1 MFEVKMEINNKYAL
15 EELLWGQGL
24 GTFKAISR
32 EGLADELMEHLE
44 MLFCECGEIPD
55 IGTIN
60 DYIAYELDE
69 YKFIAEHINFCDI
82 DDIDNLKL
90 YAYDLDYRDAYDVIS
105 DAINNDKE
113 EYLWNYILDNFSEYN
128 LHDLFNELDCIDL
141 ADIIEE
147 C

>member
-1 MFEVKMEINNKYAL
+1 MFEVKVEVNNKYAL

-24 GTFKAISR
+24 GTFKEISR

-69 YKFIAEHINFCDI
+69 YKFIAEHVNFCDI
-82 DDIDNLKL
+82 DDIYALKQ
-90 YAYDLDYRDAYDVIS
+90 YAYDLDYRDAYDAIL

-141 ADIIEE
+141 DDTIEE

>member
-1 MFEVKMEINNKYAL
+1 MFEVKVEVNNKYAL

-24 GTFKAISR
+24 GTFKEISR

-90 YAYDLDYRDAYDVIS
+90 YAYDLDYRDAYDAIL

-141 ADIIEE
+141 NDIIEE
-147 C
+147 

>member
-1 MFEVKMEINNKYAL
+1 MFEVKVEINNEYEL
-15 EELLWGQGL
+15 EGLLWGQGL
-24 GTFKAISR
+24 STFKEISKV
-32 EGLADELMEHLE
+32 GLDDELMKHLE

-69 YKFIAEHINFCDI
+69 YKFIAEHVDFSDI
-82 DDIDNLKL
+82 GDIYTLKQ
-90 YAYDLDYRDAYDVIS
+90 YAYDLDYRDAYDSIL

-113 EYLWNYILDNFSEYN
+113 ECLWNYILDNFSEYN

-141 ADIIEE
+141 DDIIEE

>member
-1 MFEVKMEINNKYAL
+1 MFEVKMEINNKYSL

-24 GTFKAISR
+24 STFKEISR
-32 EGLADELMEHLE
+32 EGLADELMNHLE

-69 YKFIAEHINFCDI
+69 NKFIAEHVNFCDI

-90 YAYDLDYRDAYDVIS
+90 YAYDLDYRDAYDIINE
-105 DAINNDKE
+105 AIDKDKE

>member
-1 MFEVKMEINNKYAL
+1 MFEVKVEINNKYAL

-24 GTFKAISR
+24 GTFKTISR

-60 DYIAYELDE
+60 DYLAYELDE
-69 YKFIAEHINFCDI
+69 NKFIAEHVKFYDI

-90 YAYDLDYRDAYDVIS
+90 YAYDLDYRDAYDIINE
-105 DAINNDKE
+105 AIDKDKE

>member
-24 GTFKAISR
+24 GTLKEISR

-69 YKFIAEHINFCDI
+69 YKFIAEHVNFCDI
-82 DDIDNLKL
+82 DDIYALKQ
-90 YAYDLDYRDAYDVIS
+90 YAYDLDYRDAYDAIL

-141 ADIIEE
+141 DDTIEE

>member
-1 MFEVKMEINNKYAL
+1 MFEVKVEINNEYAI

-24 GTFKAISR
+24 DTFKVIRR
-32 EGLADELMEHLE
+32 EGLVDELMEHLE

-69 YKFIAEHINFCDI
+69 NKFIAEHVKFYDI

-90 YAYDLDYRDAYDVIS
+90 YAYDLDYRDAYDAIL

-141 ADIIEE
+141 DEIVEE

>member
-1 MFEVKMEINNKYAL
+1 MFEVKVEINNKYAL

-24 GTFKAISR
+24 GTFKTISR
-32 EGLADELMEHLE
+32 EGLADELMNHLE

-69 YKFIAEHINFCDI
+69 YKFIAEHVNLCDI

-90 YAYDLDYRDAYDVIS
+90 YAYDLDYRDAYDTIL

>member
-1 MFEVKMEINNKYAL
+1 MFEVKVEINNEYKL
-15 EELLWGQGL
+15 EGLLWGQGL
-24 GTFKAISR
+24 STFKEISKK
-32 EGLADELMEHLE
+32 GLDDELMKHLE
-44 MLFCECGEIPD
+44 MMFCECDEIPD

-69 YKFIAEHINFCDI
+69 NKFIAEHIDFCDV
-82 DDIDNLKL
+82 DDIYTLKQ
-90 YAYDLDYRDAYDVIS
+90 YAYDLDYRDAYDIIL

-128 LHDLFNELDCIDL
+128 LHDLFNEFDCIDL
-141 ADIIEE
+141 DEIIEE

>member
-24 GTFKAISR
+24 GTFKEISR

>member
-1 MFEVKMEINNKYAL
+1 MFEVKLEINNKYAL

-24 GTFKAISR
+24 STFKEISR
-32 EGLADELMEHLE
+32 EGLADELMNHLE

-69 YKFIAEHINFCDI
+69 NKFIAEHVKFYDI

-90 YAYDLDYRDAYDVIS
+90 YAYDLDYRDAYDIINE
-105 DAINNDKE
+105 AIDKDKE